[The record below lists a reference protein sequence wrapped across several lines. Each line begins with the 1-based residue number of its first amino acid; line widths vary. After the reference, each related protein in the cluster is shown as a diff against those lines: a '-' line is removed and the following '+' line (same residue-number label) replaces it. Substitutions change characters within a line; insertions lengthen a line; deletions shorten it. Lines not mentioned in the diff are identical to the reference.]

1 MRYYYDMH
9 LHTALS
15 PCGDA
20 DMTPHNMVGMAQ
32 LCGLDIMAVTDH
44 NTCGNCAAVMEVGQ
58 AAGLT
63 VLPGMEL
70 CTAEEIHM
78 VCLFPA
84 LSAALAFEQ
93 EVVRH
98 RPNIANRPD
107 IFGEQQRLNARDEL
121 VGTEP
126 VLLLTATGL
135 SLEQVLPLARAH
147 GGTAFPAHIDRDSY
161 SVPAALGDIPPGFP
175 AVEITAAGDIA
186 AMQAA
191 YPTIRGLPLLCSSD
205 AHYLHQLADAAA
217 WLELPNAAPATVISA
232 LDGRLPCRWGRTKEE
247 SAAV

>member
-9 LHTALS
+9 IHTALS

-20 DMTPHNMVGMAQ
+20 DMTPNNVVGMAQ
-32 LCGLDIMAVTDH
+32 LCGLDILAVTDH

-70 CTAEEIHM
+70 CTAEEIHV

-84 LSAALAFEQ
+84 LSAAQAFEQ

-98 RPNIANRPD
+98 RPDIANRPD

-135 SLEQVLPLARAH
+135 SLEHVLPLARTH
-147 GGTAFPAHIDRDSY
+147 GGTAFPAHIDRDS
-161 SVPAALGDIPPGFP
+161 SV
-175 AVEITAAGDIA
+175 
-186 AMQAA
+186 
-191 YPTIRGLPLLCSSD
+191 LP
-205 AHYLHQLADAAA
+205 
-217 WLELPNAAPATVISA
+217 
-232 LDGRLPCRWGRTKEE
+232 
-247 SAAV
+247 